1 MKLNLPIHHIGVATR
16 SIDKEIQLFYALG
29 FVQEGE
35 FVDETQGVRGV
46 FVIPAMQTS
55 FESKTPL
62 DSLSQSSAA
71 LPQSATTNS
80 PTIPYRFELLE
91 NLKNSTRLDTYLKHH
106 QKLYHIAFATRDIQ
120 KDCKAILDSL
130 TLESN
135 KSSINLA
142 GGGGEMKHTASSG
155 IHTNQ
160 VLTPHITDTQNT
172 STPRIQLQKPR
183 LVIPIMNAS
192 YFAKLCFIMLPNR
205 LLIELVELKG

>member
-142 GGGGEMKHTASSG
+142 GGGGGRNEKKCKLWHSYKSSANTAYHRYAKYKHTA
-155 IHTNQ
+155 HTASK
-160 VLTPHITDTQNT
+160 TTFGDPH
-172 STPRIQLQKPR
+172 
-183 LVIPIMNAS
+183 
-192 YFAKLCFIMLPNR
+192 YEC
-205 LLIELVELKG
+205 ELFCKTMFYYATKSLAYRACRT

>member
-142 GGGGEMKHTASSG
+142 GGGGGGEIKNKAT
-155 IHTNQ
+155 

-205 LLIELVELKG
+205 LLIELVELKE